1 MGKVIGMDTGMT
13 ITCVLV
19 IKGRDHAIHIVDDQT
34 YLCEFFQ
41 YELTGENC
49 HITGVSKTESFHGF
63 EGRGCC
69 TISMER
75 TPVFQS

>member
-1 MGKVIGMDTGMT
+1 MLYI
-13 ITCVLV
+13 L
-19 IKGRDHAIHIVDDQT
+19 IVDDQT
-34 YLCEFFQ
+34 YLCELFQ
-41 YELTGENC
+41 YESTGENC
-49 HITGVSKTESFHGF
+49 HITGVSNTESVNRYLEDLMPDIVLLEISLHGF